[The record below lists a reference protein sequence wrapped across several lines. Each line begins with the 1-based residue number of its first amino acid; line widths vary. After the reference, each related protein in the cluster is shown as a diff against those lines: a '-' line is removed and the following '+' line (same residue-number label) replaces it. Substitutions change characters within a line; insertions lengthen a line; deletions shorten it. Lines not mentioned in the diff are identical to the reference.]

1 MRKLFRSC
9 FLFAMP
15 RPLFGVARTL
25 DLGAQ
30 FDWYNYSANE
40 AEADSHA
47 LYMDWLTVADDLAS
61 ACAQF
66 DDETRKSALTLH
78 RTETRPRARA

>member
-15 RPLFGVARTL
+15 RPLFGAARTL

-30 FDWYNYSANE
+30 FDWYNYSASE
-40 AEADSHA
+40 AEADAHA
-47 LYMDWLTVADDLAS
+47 LYMDWLAVAGDLAT
-61 ACAQF
+61 ARAQF
-66 DDETRKSALTLH
+66 DKETRKSALPLH
-78 RTETRPRARA
+78 RTETRTRART